1 MAFEFKTCATSEGII
16 IEGLY
21 EIQPKLFGDMK
32 CTPIIGHFNKL
43 ILRTDS

>member
-1 MAFEFKTCATSEGII
+1 MAENSSADEEKK
-16 IEGLY
+16 
-21 EIQPKLFGDMK
+21 QQVKMK

>member
-1 MAFEFKTCATSEGII
+1 MKKTIVMAALLVNMVTAVSGTDFEERITE
-16 IEGLY
+16 
-21 EIQPKLFGDMK
+21 MK

>member
-1 MAFEFKTCATSEGII
+1 MKKTKKNGTD
-16 IEGLY
+16 L
-21 EIQPKLFGDMK
+21 K